1 MNNID
6 NISTK
11 EIQQDIADTQRDINH
26 LRGRKEA
33 FNRSID
39 KQIEERVVFIQ
50 KLEDILQ
57 ERGL

>member
-1 MNNID
+1 MSNID

-11 EIQQDIADTQRDINH
+11 EIQQDISDTQREINH
-26 LRGRKEA
+26 LTRRKED

-39 KQIEERVVFIQ
+39 RQIQERKDFIN